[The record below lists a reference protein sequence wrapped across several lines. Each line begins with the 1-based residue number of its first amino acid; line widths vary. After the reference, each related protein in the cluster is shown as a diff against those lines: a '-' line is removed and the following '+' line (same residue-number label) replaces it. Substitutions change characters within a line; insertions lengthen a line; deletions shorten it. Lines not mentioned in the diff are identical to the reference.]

1 MQKSLIRKYM
11 YSTNL
16 FGVLMGVVFPIYAS
30 FFVNY
35 KSSTHKVIF
44 IVGAILAG
52 IAVGGFSY
60 YLTKKIILSVIK
72 DITSKF
78 EDLANNNDLSVL
90 IKIDSDDEIGLLAE
104 CSNKFIEKIKIDM
117 LNISDFVDKLSDTFK
132 ELEYSQ
138 NNIKKE
144 VNISNNKIINID
156 SGIEEIRGDSY
167 SSSEKLNN
175 TVKVNVGEINN
186 DLIVMSDNLRKADNN
201 SSVIETMSFSISE
214 EMQKIDEDIVYLSN
228 NSLDAA
234 RISENAKE
242 DSELTTKKIEE
253 LSVYTKNIENIINLI
268 QSIASKTNLLALN
281 ATIEA
286 ARAGDVGKGFA
297 VVANEIKNLA
307 NQTNKAVAEI
317 QKQINDIE
325 NSMIEG
331 LQRIENLNDVIINLN
346 DINNGIANK
355 LDNQKTSISNVSVNT
370 DKNLK
375 LIKENN
381 MHISQILNTLE
392 TSTGNIG
399 NIDKDIK
406 KISNETR
413 NTSNKINSI
422 SQDMKTIKD
431 ITNKI
436 NNDSSIVDKN
446 AKTLFD
452 ISQKLSVLVKKFK
465 L

>member
-1 MQKSLIRKYM
+1 MKKSLIRKYM